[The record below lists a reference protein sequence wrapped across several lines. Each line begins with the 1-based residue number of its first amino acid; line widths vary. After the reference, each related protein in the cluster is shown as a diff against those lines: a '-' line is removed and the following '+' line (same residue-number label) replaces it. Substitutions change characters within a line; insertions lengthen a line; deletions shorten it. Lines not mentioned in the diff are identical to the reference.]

1 MYLKYAPDFQRPK
14 ILIWSSGTPSIAQ
27 VVAMSILNEWEV
39 NCAPLTPKTAKLCFN
54 TDENWYRVSGLES
67 K

>member
-1 MYLKYAPDFQRPK
+1 MYFKYAPDFQRPK
-14 ILIWSSGTPSIAQ
+14 VLIWSSGTPSIAQ
-27 VVAMSILNEWEV
+27 VVVMSILNEWEV

-54 TDENWYRVSGLES
+54 TNGNWYRVSGLES

>member
-1 MYLKYAPDFQRPK
+1 MYLKYAPDFQQPNV
-14 ILIWSSGTPSIAQ
+14 LIWTIAQ
-27 VVAMSILNEWEV
+27 IVAMPILNEWEV

-54 TDENWYRVSGLES
+54 TDENWSRLNGLES